1 MLNKWSW
8 EVAPFLYI
16 SLLLLQPKSVS
27 VHRPESVRAM
37 ISVVHLVPRIS
48 RGGGTAS
55 PLNIAR
61 QLQLRGSSS
70 HLFVSLA
77 KAEPEAAESFR
88 EEGFPIIDTPTPEQL
103 DDLIA
108 QADVVQVDWW
118 NTPETA
124 NLLSRKL
131 PPSRLVLWSVV
142 TGDAPPHVI
151 SEDLLAKVDHFV
163 ACSPYSMELPSVK
176 SLSNPSKK
184 EFIHIPANFDRL
196 RNFRKKEHEGFNIGY
211 IGTIDYAK
219 MHRDYLAMCKS
230 LDIPEVR
237 FLVCGQGR
245 SLGEIKDQSIKQ
257 GMGDRFRFFGY
268 VEDIAEVIS
277 EMDIYGYPLNE
288 NTFAAAE
295 LNLQEVMWSGLPIV
309 SSPYGGVPHLIQH
322 GETGLLVDNEKDY
335 RLAIHYLYHH
345 PAERERLGKNA
356 AAYARKHF
364 APEIS
369 AVEFEN
375 LYKRML
381 ENPKVEKEPIYRINT
396 CHNLVGAKLLIQS
409 IGDSAKALRLSM
421 ENQNLLDVWKAD
433 KEIAKSDDL
442 FHQGCIIQF
451 LHAYPT
457 DPWLNFWNGLIEFER
472 KNIGDAY
479 DSWSQ
484 AVRFDVN
491 CERIFYYLGLAAD
504 CETDEEI
511 RSKLLDLRLTL
522 DSKMSQDQESTSTTW
537 TKFKPISDFRIRSE
551 CKNDLTRILK
561 SKPRIIS
568 PELTLTEQIEH
579 ALEKTGNRPIF
590 LWGAGVT
597 GQKVKKALDALKIF
611 PQAFLDQSSEIDQK
625 VLGLPVIKPEHLEDE
640 HSAFVLI
647 CTMQFRQVSKQLVQ
661 LGFKPIS
668 DYFALHV
675 K

>member
-1 MLNKWSW
+1 M
-8 EVAPFLYI
+8 
-16 SLLLLQPKSVS
+16 LQPKRVS
-27 VHRPESVRAM
+27 AHRPESVRAM

-61 QLQLRGSSS
+61 QLQLRGSSR

-77 KAEPEAAESFR
+77 KAEPETAKSFR
-88 EEGFPIIDTPTPEQL
+88 EEGFPIIDAPTPEQL

-124 NLLSRKL
+124 NLLSREL

-151 SEDLLAKVDHFV
+151 SEELLAKVDHFV

-176 SLSNPSKK
+176 NLSNPSKK

-196 RNFRKKEHEGFNIGY
+196 RNLRKKEHEGFNIGY

-245 SLGEIKDQSIKQ
+245 SLGELKDQSIKQ
-257 GMGDRFRFFGY
+257 GMRDRFRFFGY

-277 EMDIYGYPLNE
+277 EMDVYGYPLNE

-295 LNLQEVMWSGLPIV
+295 LNLQEVMWAGLPIV
-309 SSPYGGVPHLIQH
+309 SSPHGGVPFLIQH
-322 GETGLLVDNEKDY
+322 EETGLLVDNDKDY
-335 RLAIHYLYHH
+335 RLAMEHLYHH

-364 APEIS
+364 DPEIS
-369 AVEFEN
+369 ADRFEKLYEKILGRPKEAKPPTRVEVSSS
-375 LYKRML
+375 LGS
-381 ENPKVEKEPIYRINT
+381 T
-396 CHNLVGAKLLIQS
+396 SQSGARLLIES
-409 IGDSAKALRLSM
+409 IGDFAKPLRTSM
-421 ENQNLLDVWKAD
+421 ESMQNADAMAAD
-433 KEIAKSDDL
+433 KEIAGSDDL

-457 DPWLNFWNGLIEFER
+457 DPWLNFWNGLIEYER
-472 KNIGDAY
+472 QNFSYAY

-484 AVRFDVN
+484 AVRYDIN
-491 CERIFYYLGLAAD
+491 CERVFYYLAHVAD
-504 CETDEEI
+504 CEVDEEI
-511 RSKLLDLRLTL
+511 RSKLLDLRHTL
-522 DSKMSQDQESTSTTW
+522 DSRISPNQEGTLTTW
-537 TKFKPISDFRIRSE
+537 TKLKPISDFRIRSE
-551 CKNDLTRILK
+551 CKNDLARILK

-568 PELTLTEQIEH
+568 PELSLAEQIEH

-597 GQKVKKALDALKIF
+597 GQKVKKALDALKIL

-625 VLGLPVIKPEHLEDE
+625 VLGLPVIKPDSLEDE

-647 CTMQFRQVSKQLVQ
+647 CTMHYRQVWESLEQ
-661 LGFKPIS
+661 LGLKPTK
-668 DYFALHV
+668 DFLALHV
-675 K
+675 P